1 MPTPP
6 QPIGKSPNGA
16 NSYYAAGLG
25 NTGFE
30 SIAGQPA
37 LLFHGQ
43 QGSGVSMRID
53 SITVTDPTGAPVPD
67 YAFVTGDSESTE
79 AGETVMFRSDKTLTK
94 LASLQ
99 GGTGRGC
106 DDTRTQTTG
115 LLVTYTGPAGG
126 TLHPVNGPFWP
137 FMQYDVQKSGNILYY
152 SYAPGYIDQ
161 EIRADT
167 PNGAIFGFLVTKA
180 SATVKAPSDAR
191 GDDPKFT
198 ASVSSGSNSASVDA
212 APGETQSTDSRVFLS
227 GSDLKYRVDVAGS
240 SPAWYK
246 YNWTCTRNDR
256 ADPTLTD
263 GVGDGNEMTVPKTK
277 ISFGDRISCSAD
289 VQLRPVTFEMK
300 DRYWRQ

>member
-1 MPTPP
+1 
-6 QPIGKSPNGA
+6 
-16 NSYYAAGLG
+16 
-25 NTGFE
+25 
-30 SIAGQPA
+30 
-37 LLFHGQ
+37 
-43 QGSGVSMRID
+43 
-53 SITVTDPTGAPVPD
+53 
-67 YAFVTGDSESTE
+67 
-79 AGETVMFRSDKTLTK
+79 LTK

-115 LLVTYTGPAGG
+115 LLVTCTGPAGG